1 VNESLKEVRTISYL
15 LHPPMLD
22 ETGLGDAVRWYVR
35 GFAERSGV
43 NVDLDISSDLG
54 QLSRDLRITVF
65 RIVQEGLTNI
75 HRHSG
80 SSTAEISL
88 RRCGAQIQLQM
99 RDHGTGVPPQSM
111 GRNCSQ
117 QFMAGVGIRGMRER
131 VTQLKGDMR
140 IHSGES
146 GTIVEVILPLQ
157 EDSILQAEAESW
169 G

>member
-1 VNESLKEVRTISYL
+1 
-15 LHPPMLD
+15 
-22 ETGLGDAVRWYVR
+22 
-35 GFAERSGV
+35 V

-88 RRCGAQIQLQM
+88 RRCGVQIQLEM

-111 GRNCSQ
+111 GRNGNQ

-140 IHSGES
+140 IHSSES